1 MKKQPFSKIAGT
13 GHYLPETILTNQDL
27 EKIMDTTDEWIMQRV
42 GIRQRHIVG
51 QSGEATSDLA
61 SKAALKAIED
71 AGITAA
77 DIDLI
82 IIGTVTPDMKFPS
95 TAIFVQQKIG
105 AVNAAAFDMQ
115 AACTGFLYG
124 MTIADS
130 MIRTGKFKNV
140 LVVGVEFLT
149 SLINWNDRGTA
160 VLFGDGA
167 GAVIMQPA
175 DGENGLLGSYIKS
188 SGDLAELLW
197 SVGGGTY
204 AFSSKENIPDR
215 NAYIRMEGNQ
225 VFRHAVRAMIDSA
238 EKAMADAGITED
250 DIDLLIPH
258 QANMRIIEAIATR
271 VKLPSEKVYVNLPYT
286 GNTSAASIP
295 IAMDQAR
302 KKGIIKSGD
311 TVLMAAFGAGFT
323 WGGAVVKF

>member
-1 MKKQPFSKIAGT
+1 MQKQPFSKIAGT

-42 GIRQRHIVG
+42 GIRERHIVG
-51 QSGEATSDLA
+51 QSGESTSDLA
-61 SKAALKAIED
+61 SKAALRAIED
-71 AGITAA
+71 AGITPA

-124 MTIADS
+124 MNIADS
-130 MIRTGKFKNV
+130 MIRTGKFKNA

-167 GAVIMQPA
+167 GAVVMQPS
-175 DGENGLLGSYIKS
+175 DGTSGLLGSYIKS

-271 VKLPSEKVYVNLPYT
+271 VKLPQEKVYVNLPYT

-302 KKGIIKSGD
+302 KKGVLKAGD

>member
-71 AGITAA
+71 AGIKAS

-105 AVNAAAFDMQ
+105 AVNAAAFDIQ

-175 DGENGLLGSYIKS
+175 DGESGLLGSYIKS

-271 VKLPSEKVYVNLPYT
+271 VKLPAEKVYVNLPYT

-302 KKGIIKSGD
+302 KKGVLKPGD
-311 TVLMAAFGAGFT
+311 TVMMAAFGAGFT
-323 WGGAVVKF
+323 WGGVVVKF

>member
-71 AGITAA
+71 AGIKAS

-105 AVNAAAFDMQ
+105 AVNAAAFDIQ

-175 DGENGLLGSYIKS
+175 DGDSGLLGSYIKS

-271 VKLPSEKVYVNLPYT
+271 VKLPAEKVYVNLPYT

-302 KKGIIKSGD
+302 KKGVLKAGD
-311 TVLMAAFGAGFT
+311 TVMMAAFGAGFT
-323 WGGAVVKF
+323 WGGVVVKF

>member
-71 AGITAA
+71 AGIKAS

-105 AVNAAAFDMQ
+105 AVNAAAFDIQ

-175 DGENGLLGSYIKS
+175 DGESGLLGSYIKS

-271 VKLPSEKVYVNLPYT
+271 VKLPAEKVYVNLPYT

-302 KKGIIKSGD
+302 KKGVLKAGD
-311 TVLMAAFGAGFT
+311 TVMMAAFGAGFT
-323 WGGAVVKF
+323 WGGVVVKF